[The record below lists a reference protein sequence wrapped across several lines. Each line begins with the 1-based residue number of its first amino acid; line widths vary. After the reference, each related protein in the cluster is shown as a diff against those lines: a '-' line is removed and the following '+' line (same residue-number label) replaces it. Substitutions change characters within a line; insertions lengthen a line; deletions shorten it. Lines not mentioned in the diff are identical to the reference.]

1 MTNGHPS
8 TEEKM
13 LSIAS
18 IKRRYHVVLLVLG
31 VVAGLTLSAQAAA
44 SDDEQALGCVGGF
57 ADRFVLAGHVEH
69 RKVFTAAT
77 LKTYATAKQNV
88 AYFSGASGLV
98 QKSYIGVPLV
108 DLLNEAVV
116 VVDPARKNDI
126 LRKYVV
132 IRGSDCYE
140 VVIALGEILP
150 NFGGQQ
156 VTIAFETGDG
166 HPLDLSEGMAR
177 VVVPGDK
184 AGGRYVSNII
194 GIEVRSAPH

>member
-1 MTNGHPS
+1 MHS
-8 TEEKM
+8 II
-13 LSIAS
+13 LSRLWHRFA
-18 IKRRYHVVLLVLG
+18 LALAGL
-31 VVAGLTLSAQAAA
+31 ATGLTLTTPTIAN
-44 SDDEQALGCVGGF
+44 DDLKKQSCVGGF
-57 ADRFVLAGHVEH
+57 AEKFVLAGHVMH
-69 RKVFTAAT
+69 RKVFTAEI
-77 LKTYATAKQNV
+77 LQNYASAKQNV

-98 QKSYIGVPLV
+98 QKSYVGVPLI

-116 VVDPARKNDI
+116 VVDPSRKNDI

-140 VVIALGEILP
+140 TVIALGEILP

-156 VTIAFETGDG
+156 VTIAFSTADG
-166 HPLDLSEGMAR
+166 HPLDPSEGMAR

-194 GIEVRSAPH
+194 RIEVRSAPN